1 MSLLLKNVTIVDEN
15 SSFNGKKKDVGIV
28 NGKITFETKSNKF
41 SKEYD
46 LKGSS
51 VCPGFMDMRA
61 FMGEPGLEHK
71 EDFESFQN
79 AAKRGG
85 FTAAAILP
93 NTEPVIDN
101 KNIIQALKSKS
112 NNELIDLHAIASLS
126 KGANGEELSEMIDLA
141 KNGAVAFSDGH
152 NPVYQSD
159 LIMKGLQYGKSI
171 DTVLM
176 NIPIDHNLSK
186 KGYVNEGT
194 ASTALGMPGIPHMAE
209 EVAIERD
216 LKLLEYAGGKLHFSL
231 ITTEKGVDLI
241 RKAKKKGLNV
251 TCDIAAHYLAFD
263 DSSLNDFDSSY
274 KVFPPFRLKSD
285 IKALKKGLK
294 DGTIDVIVSDHR
306 PENIENKKLEFDR
319 AEYGISSIES
329 TFSTIKTYSDLSESE
344 IVDKLSI
351 HPRRILGLEI
361 PSIQEGNDA
370 NISIVDFNAEI
381 TVGIRS
387 KSKNNPLN
395 GEKLIGKIVG
405 VLNKKNSF
413 INEN

>member
-387 KSKNNPLN
+387 KSKIIRLM
-395 GEKLIGKIVG
+395 EK
-405 VLNKKNSF
+405 N
-413 INEN
+413 

>member
-387 KSKNNPLN
+387 KSKNNPFN
-395 GEKLIGKIVG
+395 GERLIGKVVG
-405 VLNKKNSF
+405 VVNKKNSF
-413 INEN
+413 INED